1 MAAAKVIQ
9 VDCINKHTEE
19 KEASVF
25 SKLLHPNVMQF
36 RGYGVQESQPV
47 MILELMSK

>member
-9 VDCINKHTEE
+9 VNCINKHTKE
-19 KEASVF
+19 KEVSAF

-36 RGYGVQESQPV
+36 RGYGVQQSQPV

>member
-9 VDCINKHTEE
+9 VNCINKHTEE
-19 KEASVF
+19 KEASVS

-36 RGYGVQESQPV
+36 RGYGIQESQPV
-47 MILELMSK
+47 MILELTSK

>member
-9 VDCINKHTEE
+9 VNCINKHTEE

-36 RGYGVQESQPV
+36 RDYGVQESQTV

>member
-9 VDCINKHTEE
+9 VNCINKHTEE

-25 SKLLHPNVMQF
+25 LKLLHPNVMQF
-36 RGYGVQESQPV
+36 RGYGVQESHPV
-47 MILELMSK
+47 MILELMTK

>member
-9 VDCINKHTEE
+9 VNCINKHTED
-19 KEASVF
+19 KEASVV

-36 RGYGVQESQPV
+36 SGYGVQESQPV